1 MALLASTTLYVGAQ
15 QRACFRLRLTLND
28 PIHFLIQHGYVLLFV
43 WVLAEQIGLPLPAIP
58 LLLAAGALAGSGRM
72 DLTLALGLAVIA
84 ALVGDL
90 VWYYLGRYRG
100 SRVLKLLCRIS
111 LEPDSCVRRTENMFA
126 RQGAQALLIAKFI
139 PGLNTA
145 APALAGIFRMSVPRF
160 LLFDGLGAFL
170 WVATFTGLGF
180 IFTDQ
185 LERIA
190 SYLLRWGSWLVVI
203 LGGSLAAYILLKY
216 IQRQRF
222 LHRLRTARITP
233 QELMDTLRAGTEV
246 LIVDLRQPLDVAAL
260 PQTIPGAVRM
270 AIEELEMRHQ
280 ELPRDR
286 DVVLYCS

>member
-1 MALLASTTLYVGAQ
+1 VALFASISLCVAAQ
-15 QRACFRLRLTLND
+15 QRACFRLRLTLHD
-28 PIHFLIQHGYVLLFV
+28 SIHFLIQHGYVLLFI
-43 WVLAEQIGLPLPAIP
+43 WVLVEQIGLPLPAIP

-72 DLTLALGLAVIA
+72 NLTLALGIAMIA
-84 ALVGDL
+84 ALLSDL
-90 VWYYLGRYRG
+90 IWFHLGRYRG

-170 WVATFTGLGF
+170 WVATFAGLGF

-190 SYLLRWGSWLVVI
+190 SYLLRWGSWLVVV